1 MAQSNSVRWLSSGG
15 VLTVIIIPCRCLS
28 GPKVLAIC
36 VCILSFACDN
46 LELDAIIA
54 WTLARADVS
63 LPASN
68 RRDSA
73 DALRPFS
80 CDDPLVLRFTLG
92 FTAVTAVLDFISAI
106 LPAGTKRVLQIEAI
120 GVRLMMHAD
129 HLFLHVSTLLTSSE
143 TD

>member
-1 MAQSNSVRWLSSGG
+1 MKETVCETLSKG
-15 VLTVIIIPCRCLS
+15 TFF
-28 GPKVLAIC
+28 KVLAIC

-92 FTAVTAVLDFISAI
+92 FTAVTAVLDFISV
-106 LPAGTKRVLQIEAI
+106 PFYRQEQ
-120 GVRLMMHAD
+120 
-129 HLFLHVSTLLTSSE
+129 SE
-143 TD
+143 FSK